1 MGVKVKETAN
11 TTASQLRAVPLGLL
25 DQFLTSV
32 GGLTLVTLIEKDG
45 NVTKPK
51 HNKLVLGSD
60 TFTID
65 EANVRWWR
73 IKAKMLKETA
83 PKTLLGARGWRLS
96 YEHITSVLETLL
108 CPPPMAVGG
117 EMSESD
123 GDGDADEED
132 VSTPPATKRPRLH
145 KPPASA
151 SSSTS
156 APSLPSL
163 LNPAPLPPHS
173 KSPSCVDF
181 STGC

>member
-1 MGVKVKETAN
+1 MWGHFIVGHCCTCGYPQIAITHKEFASTMGVKVKETAN

-83 PKTLLGARGWRLS
+83 PKTLLGARGWRLPND
-96 YEHITSVLETLL
+96 HAFTSHQLL
-108 CPPPMAVGG
+108 PAPPPLLLPCPLCSTQHPCPPTQSHRVAWIF
-117 EMSESD
+117 
-123 GDGDADEED
+123 
-132 VSTPPATKRPRLH
+132 
-145 KPPASA
+145 
-151 SSSTS
+151 
-156 APSLPSL
+156 
-163 LNPAPLPPHS
+163 PL
-173 KSPSCVDF
+173 
-181 STGC
+181 GAER

>member
-1 MGVKVKETAN
+1 MSGENLPIVEIAITHKEFASTMGVKVKETAN

-132 VSTPPATKRPRLH
+132 VSTPPA
-145 KPPASA
+145 SIYM
-151 SSSTS
+151 
-156 APSLPSL
+156 
-163 LNPAPLPPHS
+163 
-173 KSPSCVDF
+173 
-181 STGC
+181 